1 MMTRPRRLLG
11 SWPGAILLGIGLLLS
26 PALAA
31 DDPPPNIVLIFC
43 DDLGYGDVGANGAVG
58 YATPNIDR
66 LGREGIRL
74 DDFYVSS
81 AVCSASRAALL
92 TGCYHERVSIR
103 GALGPEA
110 RIGLSHQETTIAE
123 TLKARGYATGM
134 AGKWHLG
141 RFPSQLPIHHGF
153 DEYLGLPYSNDMW
166 PHHPERPEGYPKL
179 PMIEGDRVIDADVT
193 AEDQKALTSTYSR
206 RAVEFIR
213 KHKDGPFFFYL
224 AHSMT
229 HVPLFC
235 SDAFAGKTQRGLFG
249 DVMEEIDAGV
259 GDILRTLQE
268 LGIDDRTLVIFTA
281 DNGPWLSYGDHAG
294 SAGPFREGKGTSF
307 EGGVREPLLARW
319 PGRIPAGTVSREVA
333 STIDLL
339 PTFATLA
346 GAPLPP
352 LPIDG
357 KDISPLLLGQPGATS
372 PHESFF
378 IWYDGSL
385 QAVRSGPWKLQ
396 LPHQSRTMRGQAPG
410 HGGVPGK
417 YRMEQIGI
425 SLYNL
430 RDDIG
435 ETQNVADAHP
445 EVVARLRAQADV
457 MRRELG
463 DASRKIKGKA
473 VRPPDRVEE

>member
-1 MMTRPRRLLG
+1 MPTRARRFRGGMTALFLLM
-11 SWPGAILLGIGLLLS
+11 LG
-26 PALAA
+26 PVFARTEAA
-31 DDPPPNIVLIFC
+31 DPPPNIILIFC
-43 DDLGYGDVGANGAVG
+43 DDLGYGDVGVNGAKG
-58 YATPNIDR
+58 YATPNLDR
-66 LGREGIRL
+66 VAREGVRL
-74 DDFYVSS
+74 SDFYVSS

-92 TGCYHERVSIR
+92 SGCYHERVSIR

-110 RIGLSHQETTIAE
+110 RIGLSHEETTIAE

-179 PMIEGDRVIDADVT
+179 PMIDGDRVIDPDVT

-229 HVPLFC
+229 HVPLFV
-235 SDAFAGKTQRGLFG
+235 SDAFAGKTERGLFG
-249 DVMEEIDAGV
+249 DTVAEIDAGV
-259 GDILRTLQE
+259 GDILRTLEE
-268 LGIDDRTLVIFTA
+268 LQIDDRTLVIFTA

-307 EGGVREPLLARW
+307 EGGIREPFLARW
-319 PGRIPAGTVSREVA
+319 PGHIPAGSTSDEIA
-333 STIDLL
+333 ATIDLL
-339 PTFATLA
+339 PTFAALA
-346 GAPLPP
+346 GAPLPAK
-352 LPIDG
+352 PIDG
-357 KDISPLLLGQPGATS
+357 KDISPLLLGTPGAKS
-372 PHESFF
+372 PHEALF

-385 QAVRSGPWKLQ
+385 QAVRSGPWKLHF
-396 LPHQSRTMRGQAPG
+396 PHPYRTMQGQAPG
-410 HGGVPGK
+410 RGGVPGK
-417 YRMEQIGI
+417 YRVVPIGL

-435 ETQNVADAHP
+435 ETTNVADAHP
-445 EVVARLRAQADV
+445 DVVARLQQQADA

-463 DASRKIKGKA
+463 DMSLKIKGKG
-473 VRPPDRVEE
+473 VRPPDRVTE